1 MRACAVDNPEL
12 LQQLADSDEYHNLI
26 LDTNERIFEEQI
38 ELFSFF
44 FGTDTLTDSQRWDFV
59 EEYFTGTTVE
69 ELKKKYGG
77 SPARM
82 SLVHVPSLQLLK
94 GQPFVSILQVYD
106 AAILEA
112 VLFEDMLQDMVVAV
126 RVCP

>member
-1 MRACAVDNPEL
+1 
-12 LQQLADSDEYHNLI
+12 
-26 LDTNERIFEEQI
+26 
-38 ELFSFF
+38 
-44 FGTDTLTDSQRWDFV
+44 
-59 EEYFTGTTVE
+59 
-69 ELKKKYGG
+69 
-77 SPARM
+77 M

-106 AAILEA
+106 ASILEA

>member
-1 MRACAVDNPEL
+1 MR
-12 LQQLADSDEYHNLI
+12 
-26 LDTNERIFEEQI
+26 
-38 ELFSFF
+38 
-44 FGTDTLTDSQRWDFV
+44 
-59 EEYFTGTTVE
+59 
-69 ELKKKYGG
+69 
-77 SPARM
+77 
-82 SLVHVPSLQLLK
+82 LVHVPALQLLK